1 MPTYEYACTAC
12 GHQFEAF
19 QAFTDDALTKCP
31 ECKGLVQKVY
41 SNVGV
46 VFKGSGFYKTDSRNA
61 KSSTTS
67 PSPTVAPTPTTSPA
81 PVAKSD

>member
-19 QAFTDDALTKCP
+19 QSFSDSTLTECP
-31 ECKGLVQKVY
+31 ECKGEVRKVF

-46 VFKGSGFYKTDSRNA
+46 VFKGSGFYKTDSR
-61 KSSTTS
+61 STSS
-67 PSPTVAPTPTTSPA
+67 PSSPA
-81 PVAKSD
+81 TPAAKPATPPPAAPAS